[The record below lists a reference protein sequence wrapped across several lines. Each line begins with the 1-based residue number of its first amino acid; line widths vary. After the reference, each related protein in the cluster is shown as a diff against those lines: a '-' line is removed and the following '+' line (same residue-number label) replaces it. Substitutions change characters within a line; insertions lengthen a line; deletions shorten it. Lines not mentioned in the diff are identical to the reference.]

1 MDDLRHPTLSR
12 NPDTVDPSQSA
23 PSRLLEPI
31 MHGDYSNTL
40 SARNELRG
48 TIAMSDQPAAT
59 ITFSLVIPAY
69 NEAGAIGGVLD
80 ALKTLPGCREII
92 VVDDGSTDATADEAR
107 NHGVTVLSHP
117 YNRGYGAALK
127 TGIQA
132 VTTDYVITCDADG
145 QHGCAEVMKVATDA
159 SRFDMVVG
167 ARDGASHQ
175 SLIRMPGKRI
185 LAWFANLLAARKI
198 PDLNSGLRSFKTDVI
213 KRYLH
218 LMPDGFSF
226 STTSTLAMFRTG
238 ASVNY
243 VPITTRRREGRN
255 SSVKIFQDGF
265 RVLMLI
271 VNLTVLFNPM
281 RVFVPLA
288 FFFMGASAVYF
299 IIYSMMERIHITES
313 MVLLFITGVI
323 LFFLGIVCEQVSA
336 IRREIHR

>member
-1 MDDLRHPTLSR
+1 MT
-12 NPDTVDPSQSA
+12 
-23 PSRLLEPI
+23 
-31 MHGDYSNTL
+31 
-40 SARNELRG
+40 
-48 TIAMSDQPAAT
+48 DQPAAT

-69 NEAGAIGGVLD
+69 NEARAIGGVLD
-80 ALKTLPGCREII
+80 ELKMLPGCREII
-92 VVDDGSTDATADEAR
+92 VVDDGSTDGTPDEAR
-107 NHGVTVLSHP
+107 KHGAIVLAHP

-132 VTTDYVITCDADG
+132 ATSDYVITCDADG
-145 QHGCAEVMKVATDA
+145 QHGSAEVMKVAADA

-175 SLIRMPGKRI
+175 SFIRMPGKWI
-185 LAWFANLLAARKI
+185 LGKFANLLAARKI

-238 ASVNY
+238 YSVNY
-243 VPITTRRREGRN
+243 VPITTRRREGRT
-255 SSVKIFQDGF
+255 SSVKIFRDGF

-288 FFFMGASAVYF
+288 FFFMGASVVYF
-299 IIYSMMERIHITES
+299 VIYSMMERIHITES

>member
-1 MDDLRHPTLSR
+1 MIEFT
-12 NPDTVDPSQSA
+12 
-23 PSRLLEPI
+23 
-31 MHGDYSNTL
+31 
-40 SARNELRG
+40 
-48 TIAMSDQPAAT
+48 
-59 ITFSLVIPAY
+59 LVIPAY
-69 NEAGAIGGVLD
+69 NEARVIGAVLD
-80 ALKTLPGCREII
+80 ELATAPGCREII
-92 VVDDGSTDATADEAR
+92 VVDDGSTDGTVAEATR
-107 NHGVTVLSHP
+107 RGVRVLSHP

-145 QHGCAEVMKVATDA
+145 QHGLSEVMRVVAEATTH
-159 SRFDMVVG
+159 DMVVG
-167 ARDGASHQ
+167 ARDENSHQ
-175 SLIRMPGKRI
+175 SFTRMPGKRI

-198 PDLNSGLRSFKTDVI
+198 PDLNSGLRSFRTEVI
-213 KRYLH
+213 RRYLH

-238 ASVNY
+238 ASVQY
-243 VPITTRRREGRN
+243 VSISTRQREGRT

-281 RVFVPLA
+281 RVFVPLS
-288 FFFMGASAVYF
+288 FFFMGASVVYF
-299 IIYSMMERIHITES
+299 ILFSIFERVHITES